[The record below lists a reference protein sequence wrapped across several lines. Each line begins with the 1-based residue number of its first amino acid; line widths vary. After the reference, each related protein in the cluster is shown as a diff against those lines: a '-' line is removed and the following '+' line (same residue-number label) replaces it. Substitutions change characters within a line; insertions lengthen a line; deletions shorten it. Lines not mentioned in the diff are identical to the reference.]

1 MKRVITILMVLFSV
15 LCVSA
20 QSNKDQIIIK
30 DTDTGSGN
38 VPRTEMKMPE
48 IFVESLASKIY
59 VKYYSVQSYT
69 LNLYAPNGVCVYS
82 MPVITDGNEHTY
94 VIWLTSDNAEE
105 RLQLELTSAGR
116 TFTGEVTFQ

>member
-1 MKRVITILMVLFSV
+1 MKRVITILVVLFSV

-20 QSNKDQIIIK
+20 QSNKDK
-30 DTDTGSGN
+30 VDVHDKGNSGEA
-38 VPRTEMKMPE
+38 PRTEMKMPE

-94 VIWLTSDNAEE
+94 VIWLTSDNAGE
-105 RLQLELTSAGR
+105 RLQLELTSGGR